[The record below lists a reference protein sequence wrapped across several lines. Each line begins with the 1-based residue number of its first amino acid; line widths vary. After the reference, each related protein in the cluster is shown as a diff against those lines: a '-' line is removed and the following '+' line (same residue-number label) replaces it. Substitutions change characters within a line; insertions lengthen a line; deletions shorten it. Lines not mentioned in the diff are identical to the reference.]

1 MEDIKSD
8 FVVITNNKIKLFSE
22 SDECSVQPLY
32 DDIFENVTIHFND
45 NGSITLYAD
54 KIEYEFLFE
63 DTYPENLDY
72 EIDESEISKTW
83 FRKRPIVRT
92 GWHRKLKTKPIEYII
107 NNYIIIK

>member
-8 FVVITNNKIKLFSE
+8 FVVISGNKIKLFTK
-22 SDECSVQPLY
+22 SDERIIQPLY
-32 DDIFENVTIHFND
+32 DDIFENVTIHFNE

-54 KIEYEFLFE
+54 EIEYDFLFR
-63 DTYPENLDY
+63 DTYPEDLDY
-72 EIDESEISKTW
+72 EVDESEISKTW
-83 FRKRPIVRT
+83 FRKKPIVRT